1 MSGGSF
7 EANFKPL
14 LKGPVKVITSNN
26 IGLESSKEYQW
37 GTPAKNSFAK
47 NINQELGG
55 DMTHPANN
63 AINVNRKQ
71 PNQFLTNTDTS
82 NLNLVVQQTSQSATE
97 TPHPLLIQE
106 MEEGHIMHEI
116 NHLKS
121 NSKPTDP
128 MDISIQLRRES
139 VEKQN
144 GFLLGR
150 RKMSQLG
157 QYQDQA
163 NIASSK

>member
-1 MSGGSF
+1 
-7 EANFKPL
+7 
-14 LKGPVKVITSNN
+14 
-26 IGLESSKEYQW
+26 
-37 GTPAKNSFAK
+37 
-47 NINQELGG
+47 
-55 DMTHPANN
+55 
-63 AINVNRKQ
+63 
-71 PNQFLTNTDTS
+71 
-82 NLNLVVQQTSQSATE
+82 
-97 TPHPLLIQE
+97 
-106 MEEGHIMHEI
+106 MHEI

-144 GFLLGR
+144 GFLLGQ

>member
-1 MSGGSF
+1 
-7 EANFKPL
+7 
-14 LKGPVKVITSNN
+14 
-26 IGLESSKEYQW
+26 
-37 GTPAKNSFAK
+37 
-47 NINQELGG
+47 
-55 DMTHPANN
+55 
-63 AINVNRKQ
+63 
-71 PNQFLTNTDTS
+71 
-82 NLNLVVQQTSQSATE
+82 
-97 TPHPLLIQE
+97 

-144 GFLLGR
+144 GFLLGQ